1 MAYTL
6 EQIEALTR
14 LEITRQDVT
23 KPTFEGGKFNNTVYA
38 GFRTSFESTDL
49 SQSALKERYEA
60 LSKIPVEFAL
70 GIGEMPEIYNGTAQS
85 QKYVQGRIRLLNDLI
100 GLLENAESPDAQHRI
115 NCFLEMSKKAG
126 QGAFHYKEVMAAVK
140 EATKNSSDDRK
151 LIEDYDKTFI
161 YNPNIRASVIDELK
175 RRQEHLL
182 KVDKE
187 GYTSDAQEGRLNELV
202 ERTADNG
209 VKSLFQIM
217 NLTFL
222 YRMFANVGHTKDVLW
237 NPKNFSDIGNLALG
251 QNKAGIGAKS
261 LASLSLGLRKG
272 LSGALKC
279 LGVCG
284 PWGRVFMMGGLAVVG
299 GCKLISDYKKED
311 SLVRNVGSAIING
324 IYGDAKNGFA
334 AIAQWIIPGFESII
348 SPVLG
353 LDMFES
359 SREENLKR
367 LENEGIAEA

>member
-1 MAYTL
+1 
-6 EQIEALTR
+6 
-14 LEITRQDVT
+14 
-23 KPTFEGGKFNNTVYA
+23 
-38 GFRTSFESTDL
+38 
-49 SQSALKERYEA
+49 LKERYEA
-60 LSKIPVEFAL
+60 LKKIELPFAL
-70 GIGEMPEIYNGTAQS
+70 GVGEMPQIYVGTAES
-85 QKYVQGRIRLLNDLI
+85 QKYVQGRIGLLNDLI
-100 GLLENAESPDAQHRI
+100 GLLENAELPDAQHRI

-175 RRQEHLL
+175 KRKEHLV

-187 GYTSDAQEGRLNELV
+187 GYTSDDQEGWQNELV

-209 VKSLFQIM
+209 VKSLFQFM
-217 NLTFL
+217 NSTFV
-222 YRMFANVGHTKDVLW
+222 YRMFANVGHIKDVLLS
-237 NPKNFSDIGNLALG
+237 PKNFDTIKNLQLG
-251 QNKAGIGAKS
+251 QKSAGIGAKA

-334 AIAQWIIPGFESII
+334 AIAQWIIPGFDSII

-359 SREENLKR
+359 SREDNLNQLR
-367 LENEGIAEA
+367 SEGIAQA